1 MKTYKVFT
9 SEHRYYVNDVK
20 AKNYEEAISK
30 VEHNDN
36 SFDDIADNSWETT
49 AVEEIDKTKKPYKVS
64 KTWELNPTLETWEE
78 K

>member
-9 SEHRYYVNDVK
+9 SEHRYYINNVK
-20 AKNYEEAISK
+20 AKNYKEAVKK

-49 AVEEIDKTKKPYKVS
+49 AVEEIDKTKKPYKVA
-64 KTWELNPTLETWEE
+64 KTWELNTTLETLEE